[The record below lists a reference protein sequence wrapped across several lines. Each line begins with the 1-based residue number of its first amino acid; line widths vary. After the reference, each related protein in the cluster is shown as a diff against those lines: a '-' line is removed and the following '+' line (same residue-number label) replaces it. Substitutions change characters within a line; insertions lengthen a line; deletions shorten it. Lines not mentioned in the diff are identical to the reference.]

1 MDSINIRKQ
10 TRECVMQFLYEAE
23 IQKQYDSEVRSVFL
37 THIQQ
42 LRDYENENEIKDVY
56 PIEKGYFNNVIDA
69 VEINLMKIDRLIESS
84 AKNWRVERISKVDLA
99 ILRLSIAE
107 IIFMDNIP
115 ESVSINEAVELAK
128 KFGNENSSKFING
141 ILGKI
146 VREKKTSHEG

>member
-69 VEINLMKIDRLIESS
+69 VEINLMKIDKLIESS

>member
-37 THIQQ
+37 THIQR

-69 VEINLMKIDRLIESS
+69 VEINLMKIDKLIESS